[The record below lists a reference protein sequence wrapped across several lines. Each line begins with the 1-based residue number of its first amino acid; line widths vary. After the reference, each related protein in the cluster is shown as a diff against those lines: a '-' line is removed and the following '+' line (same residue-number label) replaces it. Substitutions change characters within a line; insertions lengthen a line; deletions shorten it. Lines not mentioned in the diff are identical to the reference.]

1 MLHHFKG
8 KRFSTRAVLS
18 WPVASEIHF
27 LTFVLVLKLVE
38 YTDTSRGEKKGEGKE
53 ATKMFCA
60 LKQPQKNQLP
70 PMTITRCF
78 IHLGDKPG

>member
-60 LKQPQKNQLP
+60 LNLRRTSCLP
-70 PMTITRCF
+70 
-78 IHLGDKPG
+78 